1 MIATLTPVFNNKM
14 EVAAYSIFTEKAAR
28 LLDPGMSQQMTF
40 DGAAFVDGFE
50 IVKNLGIETLTDD
63 KEVFVEVNRI
73 ALFGDLASQVPK
85 PHERIVLLL
94 DASVD
99 PEEEIELKLRALKEE
114 GFRLAMQNLAVN
126 RFETYRQILQLM
138 DYVLLDQKKV
148 AVKKAKLYFNQIHPN
163 VKLCAVNVDSVEDY
177 KELTAEGRFDLYE
190 GQFFR
195 MPVRDSET
203 DVSPIKMNY
212 LRLLNTV
219 NEPDYDLTDA
229 AAVIERDAAL
239 IVSLLGTVNRLVP
252 EEVTGIRQAAA
263 LLGQKEL
270 KKWINTA
277 VTKELCADKPSEI
290 MRMSLLRAGFAER
303 LGSLYELEMMK
314 DELFLMGLFSVVDIM
329 LDKPMEEALEMVH
342 LSERIDQALLKKNG
356 ELAPV
361 LLTVLRYENADWA
374 EVSRL
379 LLKHDIEPGA
389 VYQAYL
395 ETLKWYREVFATL
408 S

>member
-1 MIATLTPVFNNKM
+1 MIATLTPVFNNQM
-14 EVAAYSIFTEKAAR
+14 EVAAYTVFTEKAAR
-28 LLDPGMSQQMTF
+28 LLTPGLTQQMTF

-50 IVKNLGIETLTDD
+50 IIENLGIETLTDG

-73 ALFGDLASQVPK
+73 ALFGDLASQIHQS
-85 PHERIVLLL
+85 HERVVLLL

-99 PEEEIELKLRALKEE
+99 PEEEIELRLRALKDA
-114 GFRLAMQNLAVN
+114 GFKLAMQNLAVN
-126 RFETYRQILQLM
+126 RFEAYRRILQLM

-148 AVKKAKLYFNQIHPN
+148 VVKKAKLYFNQIHPN
-163 VKLCAVNVDSVEDY
+163 VRLCAVNVDSVEDY
-177 KELTAEGRFDLYE
+177 KELSKEGRFDLYE

-195 MPVRDSET
+195 MPIRESET
-203 DVSPIKMNY
+203 DVSPMKMNY

-303 LGSLYELEMMK
+303 LAPLYERSVMK
-314 DELFLMGLFSVVDIM
+314 DELFLMGLFSLVDIM

-342 LSERIDQALLKKNG
+342 LSERIDQALLKKSG

-361 LLTVLRYENADWA
+361 LLAVLRYENADWA
-374 EVSRL
+374 ELSRL
-379 LLKHDIEPGA
+379 ILKDNLDPDA
-389 VYQAYL
+389 VYRAYL
-395 ETLKWYREVFATL
+395 DTLKWYRDVFASL

>member
-126 RFETYRQILQLM
+126 RFEAYRQILQLM

>member
-1 MIATLTPVFNNKM
+1 MIATLTPVFNNQM
-14 EVAAYSIFTEKAAR
+14 EVAAYTVFTEKAAK
-28 LLDPGMSQQMTF
+28 LLDPGISQQMTF

-50 IVKNLGIETLTDD
+50 LIENLGIETLTDD

-73 ALFGDLASQVPK
+73 ALFGDLASQVHA
-85 PHERIVLLL
+85 PHGRIVLLM

-99 PEEEIELKLRALKEE
+99 PEEEIELRLRALKDD
-114 GFRLAMQNLAVN
+114 GFKLAMQNLAVT
-126 RFETYRQILQLM
+126 RFEAYRQILQLM

-163 VKLCAVNVDSVEDY
+163 IKLCAVNVDSVEDY
-177 KELTAEGRFDLYE
+177 KELSKEGRFDLYE

-195 MPVRDSET
+195 MPVRESET
-203 DVSPIKMNY
+203 DVSPMKMNY

-219 NEPDYDLTDA
+219 NAPDYDLTDA
-229 AAVIERDAAL
+229 ADVIEKDAAL
-239 IVSLLGTVNRLVP
+239 IMSLLGTVNRLVP

-303 LGSLYELEMMK
+303 LGRLYNMAMMK

-342 LSERIDQALLKKNG
+342 LSERIDQALLKKTG

-379 LLKHDIEPGA
+379 LLKDGIDPGS

-395 ETLKWYREVFATL
+395 ETLRWYRDVFSSL

>member
-1 MIATLTPVFNNKM
+1 M
-14 EVAAYSIFTEKAAR
+14 EVAAYTVFTEKAAK
-28 LLDPGMSQQMTF
+28 LLDPGLSGQMSF

-50 IVKNLGIETLTDD
+50 LIDALGIETITDD

-73 ALFGDLASQVPK
+73 ALFGDLANQVHA

-99 PEEEIELKLRALKEE
+99 PEEEIELKLRALKDA
-114 GFRLAMQNLAVN
+114 GFKLAMQNLAVN
-126 RFETYRQILQLM
+126 RFEAYRQILQLM

-163 VKLCAVNVDSVEDY
+163 IRLCAVNVDSVEDY
-177 KELTAEGRFDLYE
+177 KALSGEGRFDLYE

-195 MPVRDSET
+195 MPVRESET
-203 DVSPIKMNY
+203 EVSPMKMNY

-229 AAVIERDAAL
+229 AAVIEKDAAL
-239 IVSLLGTVNRLVP
+239 IMSLLSTVNRLVP

-277 VTKELCADKPSEI
+277 VTKELCADKPSEL
-290 MRMSLLRAGFAER
+290 MRMALLRAGFAER
-303 LGSLYELEMMK
+303 LGTLYELGTMQ
-314 DELFLMGLFSVVDIM
+314 DELFLMGLFSIVDIM

-342 LSERIDQALLKKNG
+342 LSERIDQALLKKSG

-361 LLTVLRYENADWA
+361 LLTVLRYENADWS
-374 EVSRL
+374 EFSRL
-379 LLKHDIEPGA
+379 LIKYNIEPGA

-395 ETLKWYREVFATL
+395 DTLKWYREVFSSL